1 MVEMRTPIPVGE
13 AVSKVME
20 YEKFGNGELVS
31 INESY
36 GRYLSQELVAT
47 NNVPPFDKA
56 PYDGFAIRSLIR
68 KKLPLPIQSNL
79 K

>member
-36 GRYLSQELVAT
+36 GRTAHQ
-47 NNVPPFDKA
+47 
-56 PYDGFAIRSLIR
+56 
-68 KKLPLPIQSNL
+68 KKLFNILSNIITVHL
-79 K
+79 MKSFIH